1 MSGIVTTC
9 RSCLSAVDQ
18 WCHIS
23 ACLGGGRSRDGIYE
37 ATLADNEREAVSDLL
52 SYLENVRLH
61 FENSKPPIG
70 LSGLITPLVANPLS
84 SATKPTSSPES
95 RCER

>member
-9 RSCLSAVDQ
+9 RSCLSAVEQ
-18 WCHIS
+18 WCPIS

-52 SYLENVRLH
+52 SYLENVRL
-61 FENSKPPIG
+61 G
-70 LSGLITPLVANPLS
+70 LEDSRTPDRAIRS
-84 SATKPTSSPES
+84 HYAT
-95 RCER
+95 RC

>member
-18 WCHIS
+18 WCSIS

-52 SYLENVRLH
+52 SYLENVRLALEDSRPRGRAIRSH
-61 FENSKPPIG
+61 Y
-70 LSGLITPLVANPLS
+70 
-84 SATKPTSSPES
+84 AT
-95 RCER
+95 RC